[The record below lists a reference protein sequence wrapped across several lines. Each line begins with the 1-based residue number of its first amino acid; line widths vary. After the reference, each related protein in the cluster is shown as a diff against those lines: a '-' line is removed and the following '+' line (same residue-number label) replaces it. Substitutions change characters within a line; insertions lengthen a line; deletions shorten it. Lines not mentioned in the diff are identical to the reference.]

1 MCSVTYFVI
10 LAPFD
15 QFVQQELVVSIFK
28 DWQHIVR
35 QVPRYGLQIEQN
47 SRRFSKPL
55 IRKVKDV
62 TSGKRV

>member
-35 QVPRYGLQIEQN
+35 QVPRYGLQTEQN
-47 SRRFSKPL
+47 GRRFSKPL
-55 IRKVKDV
+55 IQKVKDV
-62 TSGKRV
+62 TPSKRV